1 MANEGSDPS
10 LIFFPRCVLTERVK
24 GQGFEMKSL
33 KSLSIAAVLV
43 LGAMMCPAIV
53 PAQDLMN
60 EAISSFPAGTIRVE
74 YSSPVKLRAL
84 PDYAA
89 LSHRYVGQR
98 LQVLEEN
105 LGRLGIQPEDVD
117 TMVIGWKARGASMD
131 LSGLAQGRFNQKGVS
146 DHAAAQGI
154 APMPL
159 AGTPAY
165 CFGSGVTGNC
175 VVILGESL
183 GAFGTIDS
191 LSAILKARAGEI
203 PNAASDSSFAK
214 RVDDGRTDAPIWGV
228 AVGPAIADWFKG
240 WMPNQGNVQ
249 LDWKQTFQSVE
260 ALSYSVQAADNV
272 HLAVKLDC
280 ITSQAA
286 GSLTQVMEG
295 LKLVQQMAWQN
306 QNPNLRN
313 PFQSL
318 AVDRDDRQV
327 RLNLTTAYAE
337 LEAAGMPGNS

>member
-1 MANEGSDPS
+1 MD
-10 LIFFPRCVLTERVK
+10 
-24 GQGFEMKSL
+24 QGFEMKSL
-33 KSLSIAAVLV
+33 NSLLIAAVLT
-43 LGAMMCPAIV
+43 LSAIMCPTVV

-60 EAISSFPAGTIRVE
+60 EAMSSFPAGTIRVE

-98 LQVLEEN
+98 LQVLQGN
-105 LGRLGIQPEDVD
+105 LAQLGIQPTDVD
-117 TMVIGWKARGASMD
+117 TMVIGWKARGEGMD
-131 LSGLAQGRFNQKGVS
+131 LSGLAQGRFDAKGVS
-146 DHAAAQGI
+146 DRAAAQGI
-154 APMPL
+154 AATPL
-159 AGTPAY
+159 SGTPTY
-165 CFGSGVTGNC
+165 CFGSGATGYC
-175 VVILGESL
+175 IAILGDSL
-183 GAFGTIDS
+183 GAFGTLDS
-191 LSAILKARAGEI
+191 LSAILKTRAGET
-203 PNAASDSSFAK
+203 PNAASDANFAK
-214 RVDDGRTDAPIWGV
+214 RVDDGRTNAPIWGV

-249 LDWKQTFQSVE
+249 LDWKQTFSSVE
-260 ALSYSVQAADNV
+260 ALSYSVQAADDV
-272 HLAVKLDC
+272 RLAVKLDC
-280 ITSQAA
+280 TTSQAA

-318 AVDRDDRQV
+318 VVDRDGRQV

-337 LEAAGMPGNS
+337 LEGAAMPGKS